1 MERVKDVEGTV
12 GMDGL
17 RVLEVDE
24 VYLVSGGLP
33 WYQYRAKQNGLTNR
47 NLL

>member
-17 RVLEVDE
+17 GVLEVDE
-24 VYLVSGGLP
+24 VYLVSGAAALISISNKNKM
-33 WYQYRAKQNGLTNR
+33 A
-47 NLL
+47 